1 MIRQLIKTLLGE
13 KNTNRLR
20 RIKFSLDSA
29 IYAWHKFNST
39 NDSDFTKDQLNVAQ
53 LINIHGLE
61 KAMVI
66 GHAKYLSAV
75 KYDKLIGNMS
85 RLIQMGVPPDD
96 FTIAE
101 SAAVMKSALNTVS
114 GHEEDKS
121 RLDSLISQH
130 NIPMNLRGGIEI
142 IPSAEILRHKDFDF
156 HAFVSSRHSVRKFK
170 DKIIPRE
177 VIYDIVR
184 DALYCPSACNR
195 QPFKIYFSEDRKKIA
210 RIIKLGADGFLAD
223 GIHDCVIITC
233 DKALQSM
240 GEIDDQE
247 YVNGGIFL
255 GYLVMSVHAHGL
267 GSCLFQCLRTSVTK
281 QDKIRQAFGISQ
293 SEAIVCCM
301 GIGELED
308 DVVCACAQRR
318 NITDV
323 AICLD
328 D

>member
-29 IYAWHKFNST
+29 ICAWHNFNSA
-39 NDSDFTKDQLNVAQ
+39 NDSDFTKNQLNVAQ

-75 KYDKLIGNMS
+75 KYDKLIDNMS

-121 RLDSLISQH
+121 RLASLISQH

-142 IPSAEILRHKDFDF
+142 IR
-156 HAFVSSRHSVRKFK
+156 
-170 DKIIPRE
+170 
-177 VIYDIVR
+177 
-184 DALYCPSACNR
+184 
-195 QPFKIYFSEDRKKIA
+195 
-210 RIIKLGADGFLAD
+210 
-223 GIHDCVIITC
+223 
-233 DKALQSM
+233 
-240 GEIDDQE
+240 
-247 YVNGGIFL
+247 YV
-255 GYLVMSVHAHGL
+255 
-267 GSCLFQCLRTSVTK
+267 
-281 QDKIRQAFGISQ
+281 
-293 SEAIVCCM
+293 
-301 GIGELED
+301 
-308 DVVCACAQRR
+308 
-318 NITDV
+318 
-323 AICLD
+323 
-328 D
+328 